1 MRRTDEIFRISNM
14 FVKNRLVHKGGSG
27 HEILGNKRKR
37 RNELNIFTVGIELL
51 SSVQNKTVA
60 DPK

>member
-1 MRRTDEIFRISNM
+1 MRRTGEIFRSSNM
-14 FVKNRLVHKGGSG
+14 FVKNRLVDKGASG
-27 HEILGNKRKR
+27 HEILGNKSKR
-37 RNELNIFTVGIELL
+37 HNELNIFTVGIELL

>member
-1 MRRTDEIFRISNM
+1 M

>member
-1 MRRTDEIFRISNM
+1 M
-14 FVKNRLVHKGGSG
+14 FVKNRLVDKGASG
-27 HEILGNKRKR
+27 HEILGNKSKR
-37 RNELNIFTVGIELL
+37 HNELNIFTVGIELL

>member
-1 MRRTDEIFRISNM
+1 MRRTGEIFHSSSM
-14 FVKNRLVHKGGSG
+14 FVKSRLVDKGGSG
-27 HEILGNKRKR
+27 HEILGNESKR

-51 SSVQNKTVA
+51 FSVQNKTVA